1 MQNFGAPNGAQLAR
15 GRDLTGPGNQREWGS
30 AQANLS
36 KGPGAFSPDEDKVAW
51 LKYVADVGRGF
62 NPGDNDLSALGRRG
76 FNSVQR
82 IEHAND

>member
-1 MQNFGAPNGAQLAR
+1 MQNFGAPDGAQLAR
-15 GRDLTGPGNQREWGS
+15 GRSHVRAGDQRDMGR

-36 KGPGAFSPDEDKVAW
+36 KGPGAFSPDEDTVAW

-62 NPGDNDLSALGRRG
+62 NPGDNDMSALGRRG
-76 FNSVQR
+76 FNSIKR